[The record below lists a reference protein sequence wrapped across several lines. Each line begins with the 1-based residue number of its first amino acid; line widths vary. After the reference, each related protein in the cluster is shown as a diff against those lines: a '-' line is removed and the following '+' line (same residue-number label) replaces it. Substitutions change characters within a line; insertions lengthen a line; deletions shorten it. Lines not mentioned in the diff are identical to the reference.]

1 MLAAYPPEELE
12 ENTDADTLRFDYM
25 ERDGM
30 DGPYDWWS
38 EAQFLSCRFMLQ
50 AHDRGLSG
58 LLKDLEYAR
67 ERATVQRVLAER
79 DLDRRWRQV
88 RHARKEAAKG
98 SSAGPG
104 YPSGCP
110 GFFLRS
116 FKQRMILLLSFRL
129 MRTSPRFA
137 HSVPKIGKGPFSPLP
152 DLTRVFSQAG
162 ALHHHIRRPASAR
175 CAEVS

>member
-1 MLAAYPPEELE
+1 M
-12 ENTDADTLRFDYM
+12 R
-25 ERDGM
+25 
-30 DGPYDWWS
+30 
-38 EAQFLSCRFMLQ
+38 Q

-58 LLKDLEYAR
+58 LLNDLEYAR

-79 DLDRRWRQV
+79 DLDRRWTQV

-98 SSAGPG
+98 SSALRLDFRDATGPG

-110 GFFLRS
+110 GLFVRS

-137 HSVPKIGKGPFSPLP
+137 YSVPKIGKGPFSPLP

-162 ALHHHIRRPASAR
+162 ALQHITSGARPLALPRPDALSPLPTAPPGVPCCVR
-175 CAEVS
+175 VHDTDAQYLTI